1 MLARTSDGRR
11 RAANSP
17 AAGAPGS
24 LPALKPFPL
33 EVAAVGLIYLLDAV
47 AILITYSR
55 VPADHLYHVH
65 HDGLL
70 GGLSRVVVFSN
81 FSAALVAIAVLLV
94 VLDAGQRL
102 PALVAIALCAA
113 VFWPGVV
120 DQADLD
126 VKPVNAIAA
135 AGVVLTAALCMRW
148 RRAAGS
154 SRWSSARGDG
164 VRVALAMI
172 ATLVSLP
179 WIAAELGLFLDG
191 APLLGRVFQTG
202 SPGTAYGAPLP
213 PAVHHGH
220 HHGMDGLLLLLS
232 ALLLSRVV
240 QNLQSRGLRRLL
252 GAYLALM
259 AAYGI
264 GNIANDAWTEQ
275 VWKRGWTTWQI
286 PNVLEPRA
294 SVAWAVLVAGAV
306 LIYAAAARL
315 GARPE

>member
-1 MLARTSDGRR
+1 
-11 RAANSP
+11 
-17 AAGAPGS
+17 
-24 LPALKPFPL
+24 
-33 EVAAVGLIYLLDAV
+33 
-47 AILITYSR
+47 
-55 VPADHLYHVH
+55 
-65 HDGLL
+65 
-70 GGLSRVVVFSN
+70 
-81 FSAALVAIAVLLV
+81 
-94 VLDAGQRL
+94 
-102 PALVAIALCAA
+102 
-113 VFWPGVV
+113 
-120 DQADLD
+120 
-126 VKPVNAIAA
+126 
-135 AGVVLTAALCMRW
+135 MRW

-164 VRVALAMI
+164 VRVAVAMI
-172 ATLVSLP
+172 ATLIALP

-202 SPGTAYGAPLP
+202 SRGSAYGAPLP

-240 QNLQSRGLRRLL
+240 QNLQSRGLRRLF

-315 GARPE
+315 GARRE